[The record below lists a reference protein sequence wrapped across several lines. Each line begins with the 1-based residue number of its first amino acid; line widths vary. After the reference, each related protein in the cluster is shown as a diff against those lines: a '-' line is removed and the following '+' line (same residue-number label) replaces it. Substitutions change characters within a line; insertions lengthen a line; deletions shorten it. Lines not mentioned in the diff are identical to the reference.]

1 MKGSSSGSEGGGKMV
16 EILHK
21 YVEEE
26 LEKQTKVQE
35 QLSKIM
41 SDNEHLQKGIK
52 QYSDNEVHLRM
63 IITIYQDKLNRLQSA
78 QAMCERVS
86 ELEPAQELE
95 LLTDYF
101 ASERQQLLQENEELK
116 QLSSSSKL
124 VKSLLAQLK
133 VYKGDQA
140 KDIALEAIISKNSLF
155 LQEIKESINAIEPV
169 KREEKVSQEEHEELE
184 RKNEELS

>member
-1 MKGSSSGSEGGGKMV
+1 MV

-78 QAMCERVS
+78 QAMRERVS

-101 ASERQQLLQENEELK
+101 ASER
-116 QLSSSSKL
+116 
-124 VKSLLAQLK
+124 
-133 VYKGDQA
+133 
-140 KDIALEAIISKNSLF
+140 
-155 LQEIKESINAIEPV
+155 
-169 KREEKVSQEEHEELE
+169 
-184 RKNEELS
+184 